1 MPPVSAVTVVALV
14 VSILALALSGIA
26 ITWQIVSWR
35 YTGSVVKAELVAGA
49 AGRGGLVSSSIKNW
63 NPHLVRSQGFSDLQ
77 VGVRVR
83 NVGRTAA
90 DIETWSIKSTGGW
103 GYSLPGYH
111 LNKDTPIRLEP
122 GSQKGLL
129 GTRCRYRQSAP
140 SIQHRQGR
148 TPNRALRQ
156 CQHGNWQNRRVQA
169 ALGSVYFSVRLLAR
183 RVIDGRE
190 FAFESLVTLPDA
202 RRS

>member
-1 MPPVSAVTVVALV
+1 MPPVAAVTVVALV

-49 AGRGGLVSSSIKNW
+49 VGRGGLVSSSIQNW

-77 VGVRVR
+77 VGVRVS

-90 DIETWSIKSTGGW
+90 DIQTWSIKSTGGW

-111 LNKDTPIRLEP
+111 LNQDTPIRLEP
-122 GSQKGLL
+122 GSQKDFWVPAADIANLL
-129 GTRCRYRQSAP
+129 
-140 SIQHRQGR
+140 
-148 TPNRALRQ
+148 
-156 CQHGNWQNRRVQA
+156 RVSSTA
-169 ALGSVYFSVRLLAR
+169 K
-183 RVIDGRE
+183 DGRPTE
-190 FAFESLVTLPDA
+190 LSASVNMATGKTAESKRHLGASIFP
-202 RRS
+202 